1 MKVQIH
7 TSINDIPA
15 SQWNALVDDRN
26 PFLQHE
32 FLVAMERHDCVGAT
46 FGWLPRHIAI
56 YDAETLVAAMPLYE
70 KHNSYGE
77 FVFDNAWAEAYQRAG
92 LRYFPKLV
100 SAIPY
105 TPATGQR
112 LLAAKGHEDTCWP
125 VLLQTAQHLAE
136 SIDAS
141 SFHCLFQTAGEHQY
155 TSQSLMTRHDC
166 QFHWFNSG
174 YRHFDDFLATLTS
187 KKRKNIRQE
196 RRRVQ
201 QQNISFRIL
210 DGHSATT
217 TDWANFSVFYQRTF
231 DNKWGMATFNQ
242 GFFEEVG
249 RTMPDSIVL
258 VLADR
263 DDECI
268 AGALMYRSD
277 STLYGRHWGCTT
289 EIDLLHFETCYY
301 QGIDY
306 CIREGLDRFEP
317 GAQGEHKVARGFVPV
332 VTRSSHFLRDDLY
345 RDAIEQFCARERDA
359 IDRYIADI
367 RNALPY
373 KKATCP

>member
-7 TSINDIPA
+7 TSIDDIPA

-367 RNALPY
+367 CNALPY

>member
-367 RNALPY
+367 CNALPY

>member
-1 MKVQIH
+1 
-7 TSINDIPA
+7 
-15 SQWNALVDDRN
+15 
-26 PFLQHE
+26 
-32 FLVAMERHDCVGAT
+32 MEQHDCVGAT

-56 YDAETLVAAMPLYE
+56 YEAETLVAAMPLYE

-77 FVFDNAWAEAYQRAG
+77 FVFDNAWADAYQRAG

-166 QFHWFNSG
+166 QFHWFNRG

-242 GFFEEVG
+242 GFFEAVG

-332 VTRSSHFLRDDLY
+332 RTRSSHFLRDDLY
-345 RDAIEQFCARERDA
+345 RDAIAQFCAREHSA
-359 IDRYIADI
+359 IESYIADI
-367 RNALPY
+367 NNALPY
-373 KKATCP
+373 KKEARQ